1 MIRAAC
7 TIAVCMT
14 LTACSHQP
22 RSSEPQPIATIVAE
36 TQVAQINENVTP
48 AMLVGRWSRG
58 GDCVNAIN
66 MSSSGAFQSD
76 TSGAG
81 TWELTGNMLTMTTST
96 GASQVW
102 VGAIGSDQ
110 LVFAQADR
118 SANVWLR
125 CPQQH

>member
-7 TIAVCMT
+7 TIVVCMT

-22 RSSEPQPIATIVAE
+22 RSRDPQPIATIVAE
-36 TQVAQINENVTP
+36 TQVAEINESVTP
-48 AMLVGRWSRG
+48 AMLVGRWSSD
-58 GDCVNAIN
+58 GDCVNAIT
-66 MSSSGAFQSD
+66 MSSGGAFQSD
-76 TSGAG
+76 TNGAG
-81 TWELTGNMLTMTTST
+81 TWELTGNMLTTTTSR